1 MKKLF
6 GIISLLVILAGCSKT
21 PNHVISEDDMAS
33 LLIDIYK
40 AEAVIDDAQNKQFKT
55 DSMKMKMRQSVFMRH
70 NVTQEKYDTSM
81 VWYAHN
87 LDVYGEVFD
96 EIIKRLEKEEKELNK
111 GDFTSVVEVASGEVK
126 PSMPRYRE
134 VGDTADIWGRNRVW
148 TLLPGI
154 KQHMISFDIKPD
166 AENMRGDKYELAF
179 KAVNMQKRLKLYMGL
194 DYEDGSTAFQQ
205 TTFNGEGWHRCKL
218 QSDSTRDVKRVYGY
232 LEYESQPQKTV
243 FIDSVEM
250 LRTHLDKRGYTT
262 ALRQQKWIIDRALV
276 KDEKLVF
283 NEKKVDM
290 VDDKLELIEAEELE
304 NPHPLQYK

>member
-1 MKKLF
+1 MEKYFWKHISHLYEEGIILLKLF
-6 GIISLLVILAGCSKT
+6 TLILLVIL
-21 PNHVISEDDMAS
+21 
-33 LLIDIYK
+33 
-40 AEAVIDDAQNKQFKT
+40 
-55 DSMKMKMRQSVFMRH
+55 
-70 NVTQEKYDTSM
+70 TQ
-81 VWYAHN
+81 
-87 LDVYGEVFD
+87 
-96 EIIKRLEKEEKELNK
+96 
-111 GDFTSVVEVASGEVK
+111 
-126 PSMPRYRE
+126 
-134 VGDTADIWGRNRVW
+134 
-148 TLLPGI
+148 
-154 KQHMISFDIKPD
+154 
-166 AENMRGDKYELAF
+166 
-179 KAVNMQKRLKLYMGL
+179 VNMQKRLKLYMGL

-218 QSDSTRDVKRVYGY
+218 QSDSRRDVKRVYGY